1 MVTHH
6 VLLSIEDSRIY
17 PRLLDIHPGILA
29 SWHTDFASQFSYPL
43 APLFKGISAVL
54 RTLPQG
60 PLLVRLLT
68 EFLANISA
76 CFLFVDRVHVE
87 TLISSS
93 ANPQATY
100 KSVVTAQRLPAPR
113 LITIRLGVRVI
124 IETLPSPYTLVTIRN
139 VPLTRVACI

>member
-1 MVTHH
+1 MDGICILETGAASASAS
-6 VLLSIEDSRIY
+6 VLSDTQNLKKG
-17 PRLLDIHPGILA
+17 PRMP
-29 SWHTDFASQFSYPL
+29 TRF
-43 APLFKGISAVL
+43 APLFSH
-54 RTLPQG
+54 
-60 PLLVRLLT
+60 LLVRYVGRFALVPLVVRVKT
-68 EFLANISA
+68 EFLVFNSA

-93 ANPQATY
+93 AKPQATY